1 MASAL
6 GIDASRL
13 AVELTPTNPD
23 RRDRYTAEATITHAG
38 NTTIVSAYDAANVFL
53 AIWAAPYSAQAYG
66 LNPMKLELDEAVQP
80 RLSYLDQAPS
90 APEPG
95 GMPDEEPGVT
105 QGLHVPE
112 VPEIGPPMQIPPPVE
127 IAPPLPIDVS
137 GPLTGGGKHRSKRAA
152 SSRVAPGQVEE
163 EKGSTWSSYSQRMWQ
178 GYSGSS
184 SIPRATIK
192 GVAAAFAL
200 VATLALVGVYA
211 VRRQRTPARART
223 RSVLRVQSVET

>member
-1 MASAL
+1 M
-6 GIDASRL
+6 
-13 AVELTPTNPD
+13 
-23 RRDRYTAEATITHAG
+23 
-38 NTTIVSAYDAANVFL
+38 SAYDAANVFL
-53 AIWAAPYSAQAYG
+53 AIWVAPYSAQAYG

-95 GMPDEEPGVT
+95 GMPEEEPGVT

-112 VPEIGPPMQIPPPVE
+112 ASEIGPPMQIPPPVE

-137 GPLTGGGKHRSKRAA
+137 GPLAGGGKRSKRAA
-152 SSRVAPGQVEE
+152 SSSVAPGQVEE
-163 EKGSTWSSYSQRMWQ
+163 EEGSTWPSYSQRMWQ

-184 SIPRATIK
+184 SSIPWATLV

-200 VATLALVGVYA
+200 VATLALVGIYA
-211 VRRQRTPARART
+211 VRRQWAPARART
-223 RSVLRVQSVET
+223 RSALRVQSAET